1 MSLLGAVLQSLSEL
15 GKSKVDS
22 YRHFFDG
29 HRPVEES
36 MESFIG
42 RIVQDFHLDNDIVK
56 GIISGV
62 FAITPLTSAQL
73 ICPIILGIID
83 YHCKQQTTKQMSNF
97 VTDTIV
103 KEVMCAVDELKNAN
117 DQKLLEILG
126 NQQQLFPYVVDIR
139 NDLISLQQE
148 LQNIMD
154 ELKQTGLEDI
164 KSKIDSDRVLSQENK
179 KHEISNFYNGIVSF
193 SYIPILEDLD
203 LKTAQISH
211 IEQIL
216 KNDQKKGVLVLG
228 ESGSGKST
236 MIKRITY
243 DFVQEGWNVYS
254 IIKSDFHLEK
264 AIKNLKKLSGKI
276 LIAIDDASDC
286 EETLIK
292 ELITRVP
299 SSNIK
304 VLMAERREK
313 WYNEHGT
320 ALIEEDLLKGAQFV
334 TCDLKLASSDVEQYL
349 NLKKE
354 QYAMSQQDIRD
365 FIDRFKKDALGKPGE
380 FLVLQY
386 YLSTKGTMNMVSDTL
401 KRKCKKINNS
411 LSNDEKELFDRVASV
426 AYYGIH
432 SPVPVLER
440 IVTSDKIGLKW
451 TQVKIQ
457 TVLDSLKNKGHIKI
471 ENQRV
476 LTYHPVICHAFFE
489 SKEAY
494 QVRLI
499 RDFIENCTSEE
510 KNILFILGVNI
521 ASELINEKNKDRDK
535 YELAA
540 RCLEKVASTEA
551 NNAYVQ
557 YELGFIYSALEKYD
571 KAEEQYRN
579 AIQLRDG
586 VYPAAHCGLGYL
598 YSKLYSK
605 TKNDTYL
612 KQAKEE
618 FQLAM
623 DQKGGEYK
631 SARKGLEKCKKWEVR

>member
-62 FAITPLTSAQL
+62 FAIIPLTSAQL

-83 YHCKQQTTKQMSNF
+83 YHCKQQTTKQMSDF

-103 KEVMCAVDELKNAN
+103 EEVICAVDELKNAN

-126 NQQQLFPYVVDIR
+126 NQQQLFPYVVGIR

-154 ELKQTGLEDI
+154 ELKQTGLENI

-179 KHEISNFYNGIVSF
+179 KHEISNFYNGIVSS
-193 SYIPILEDLD
+193 SYIPILKDLD
-203 LKTAQISH
+203 LKTAQMYH

-243 DFVQEGWNVYS
+243 DFVQDGWNVYS

-276 LIAIDDASDC
+276 LIAVDDAADC
-286 EETLIK
+286 GETLIK
-292 ELITRVP
+292 ELITKLP

-313 WYNEHGT
+313 WYNENGT
-320 ALIEEDLLKGAQFV
+320 ALIENDLLNGAQFDN
-334 TCDLKLASSDVEQYL
+334 CDLKLEESDVEQYL
-349 NLKKE
+349 NLKREK
-354 QYAMSQQDIRD
+354 YAMSQQDIRD
-365 FIDRFKKDALGKPGE
+365 FVDRFKKDALGKPGE

-386 YLSTKGTMNMVSDTL
+386 YLSTKETMNMVSDTL
-401 KRKCKKINNS
+401 KRKCEKINDS

-426 AYYGIH
+426 AYYGVH

-440 IVTSDKIGLKW
+440 ILTSDKIGLKW

-489 SKEAY
+489 SKEGH
-494 QVRLI
+494 QVKLI
-499 RDFIENCTSEE
+499 RDFIDNCTSKER
-510 KNILFILGVNI
+510 NVLFILGVNI
-521 ASELINEKNKDRDK
+521 VSELINKKNKNKDK

-540 RCLEKVASTEA
+540 ECLEKVVSMGN
-551 NNAYVQ
+551 NNAYIQ
-557 YELGFIYSALEKYD
+557 YELGFIYSTLGKY
-571 KAEEQYRN
+571 KEAEQKYKEAIRLRN
-579 AIQLRDG
+579 G
-586 VYPAAHCGLGYL
+586 KYPAAQRGLDYL
-598 YSKLYSK
+598 YSNLYSK
-605 TKNDTYL
+605 TKNDT
-612 KQAKEE
+612 
-618 FQLAM
+618 
-623 DQKGGEYK
+623 
-631 SARKGLEKCKKWEVR
+631 

>member
-103 KEVMCAVDELKNAN
+103 KEVMCAVDELKNAE

-126 NQQQLFPYVVDIR
+126 NQQQLFPYVVGIR

-154 ELKQTGLEDI
+154 ELKQTGLENI

-254 IIKSDFHLEK
+254 IIKSDFHLEE
-264 AIKNLKKLSGKI
+264 AIKNLKNLGGKI

-292 ELITRVP
+292 ELITRVH

-320 ALIEEDLLKGAQFV
+320 ALIEEDLLKGAQFD
-334 TCDLKLASSDVEQYL
+334 TCDLKLEESDVEHY
-349 NLKKE
+349 LKKK

-386 YLSTKGTMNMVSDTL
+386 YLSTKGTMNMVANAL
-401 KRKCKKINNS
+401 KRKCEKINNS
-411 LSNDEKELFDRVASV
+411 LSNDEKELLDRIASV

-440 IVTSDKIGLKW
+440 ILTSEKIGLKW
-451 TQVKIQ
+451 TPTRIE

-476 LTYHPVICHAFFE
+476 LTYHPVICHTYFE
-489 SKEAY
+489 SKEDK
-494 QVRLI
+494 QVKLI
-499 RDFIENCTSEE
+499 RDFIDNYTSKER
-510 KNILFILGVNI
+510 NVLFILGVNI
-521 ASELINEKNKDRDK
+521 VSELINKKNKNKDK

-540 RCLEKVASTEA
+540 ECLEKVVSMGN
-551 NNAYVQ
+551 NNAYIQ
-557 YELGFIYSALEKYD
+557 YELGFIYSTLGKY
-571 KAEEQYRN
+571 KEAEQKYKEAIRLRN
-579 AIQLRDG
+579 G
-586 VYPAAHCGLGYL
+586 KYPAAQRGLDYL
-598 YSKLYSK
+598 YSNLYSK
-605 TKNDTYL
+605 TKNDT
-612 KQAKEE
+612 
-618 FQLAM
+618 
-623 DQKGGEYK
+623 
-631 SARKGLEKCKKWEVR
+631 

>member
-1 MSLLGAVLQSLSEL
+1 MSLLAAVLQSLSEL

-36 MESFIG
+36 MENFIG

-62 FAITPLTSAQL
+62 FAIIPLTSAQL

-83 YHCKQQTTKQMSNF
+83 YHCKQQTTKQMSNS
-97 VTDTIV
+97 VTDAIV
-103 KEVMCAVDELKNAN
+103 KEVICAVDELKNAN
-117 DQKLLEILG
+117 DQKLLEILA

-139 NDLISLQQE
+139 NGLLSLQQE
-148 LQNIMD
+148 LQNIME

-164 KSKIDSDRVLSQENK
+164 KSKIDLDRSSSQEDK
-179 KHEISNFYNGIVSF
+179 EHETNNFYNGIVSS
-193 SYIPILEDLD
+193 SYIPILKDLD
-203 LKTAQISH
+203 LKTAQMYH

-243 DFVQEGWNVYS
+243 DFVQDGWNVYS

-276 LIAIDDASDC
+276 LIAVDDAADC
-286 EETLIK
+286 GETLIK
-292 ELITRVP
+292 ELITKLP

-313 WYNEHGT
+313 WYNENGT
-320 ALIEEDLLKGAQFV
+320 ALIENDLLNGAQFDN
-334 TCDLKLASSDVEQYL
+334 CDLKLEESDVEQYL
-349 NLKKE
+349 NLKREK
-354 QYAMSQQDIRD
+354 YAMSQQDIRD
-365 FIDRFKKDALGKPGE
+365 FVDRFKKDALGKPGE

-386 YLSTKGTMNMVSDTL
+386 YLSTKETMNMVSDTL
-401 KRKCKKINNS
+401 KRKCEKINDS

-432 SPVPVLER
+432 SPVPVLEG
-440 IVTSDKIGLKW
+440 IITSDKIGLKW
-451 TQVKIQ
+451 TPTKMQR
-457 TVLDSLKNKGHIKI
+457 VLDSLANKGHIKI

-489 SKEAY
+489 SNEDY
-494 QVRLI
+494 QVKLI
-499 RDFIENCTSEE
+499 PDFIDNCTSKER
-510 KNILFILGVNI
+510 NVLFILGVNI
-521 ASELINEKNKDRDK
+521 VSELINKKNKNKDK

-540 RCLEKVASTEA
+540 ECLEKVVSMGN
-551 NNAYVQ
+551 NNAYIQ
-557 YELGFIYSALEKYD
+557 YELGFIYSTLGKY
-571 KAEEQYRN
+571 KEAEQKYKEAIRLRN
-579 AIQLRDG
+579 G
-586 VYPAAHCGLGYL
+586 KYPAAQRGLGYL
-598 YSKLYSK
+598 YSNLYSK
-605 TKNDTYL
+605 TKNDT
-612 KQAKEE
+612 
-618 FQLAM
+618 
-623 DQKGGEYK
+623 
-631 SARKGLEKCKKWEVR
+631 

>member
-103 KEVMCAVDELKNAN
+103 KEVICAVDELKNAN

-126 NQQQLFPYVVDIR
+126 NQQQLFPYVVGIR

-154 ELKQTGLEDI
+154 ELKQTGLENI

-254 IIKSDFHLEK
+254 IIKSDFHLEE
-264 AIKNLKKLSGKI
+264 AIKNLKNLGGKI

-292 ELITRVP
+292 ELITRVH

-320 ALIEEDLLKGAQFV
+320 ALIEEDLLKGAQFD
-334 TCDLKLASSDVEQYL
+334 TCDLKLEESDVEHY
-349 NLKKE
+349 LKKK

-386 YLSTKGTMNMVSDTL
+386 YLSTKGTMNMVANAL
-401 KRKCKKINNS
+401 KRKCEKINNS

-440 IVTSDKIGLKW
+440 ILTSDKIGLKW

-489 SKEAY
+489 SKEGH
-494 QVRLI
+494 QVKLI
-499 RDFIENCTSEE
+499 RDFIDNCTSKER
-510 KNILFILGVNI
+510 NVLFILGVNI
-521 ASELINEKNKDRDK
+521 ASELINEKNKNKDK
-535 YELAA
+535 YEVAA
-540 RCLEKVASTEA
+540 ECLEKVASMGN
-551 NNAYVQ
+551 NNAYIQ
-557 YELGFIYSALEKYD
+557 YELGFIYSTLEEYEEAEQKY
-571 KAEEQYRN
+571 KEAIRLRN
-579 AIQLRDG
+579 G
-586 VYPAAHCGLGYL
+586 KYPAAHCGLGYL
-598 YSKLYSK
+598 YSNLYSK

-623 DQKGGEYK
+623 DQKGGEYE

>member
-1 MSLLGAVLQSLSEL
+1 MNLLAAVLQSLSEL

-22 YRHFFDG
+22 YRHLFDG
-29 HRPVEES
+29 QRPFKKS
-36 MESFIG
+36 MESFIEK
-42 RIVQDFHLDNDIVK
+42 IVEDFHLDNDIVK
-56 GIISGV
+56 GIIRGV
-62 FAITPLTSAQL
+62 FDIIPQTSAQL

-103 KEVMCAVDELKNAN
+103 EEVICAVDELKNAN

-148 LQNIMD
+148 LQNIVD

-164 KSKIDSDRVLSQENK
+164 KSKIDSDRSSSQENK
-179 KHEISNFYNGIVSF
+179 KHEISNFHNGIVSS

-203 LKTAQISH
+203 LKTAQICH
-211 IEQIL
+211 IEEIL

-264 AIKNLKKLSGKI
+264 AIKNLRNLDGKI
-276 LIAIDDASDC
+276 LIAVDDAADC
-286 EETLIK
+286 GETLIK
-292 ELITRVP
+292 ELITKLP

-304 VLMAERREK
+304 VLMAERKEK
-313 WYNEHGT
+313 WHNEHGA
-320 ALIEEDLLKGAQFV
+320 ALIENDLLNGAQFD
-334 TCDLKLASSDVEQYL
+334 TCDLKLESSDVEQYL
-349 NLKKE
+349 KKK
-354 QYAMSQQDIRD
+354 QYGMSQQDIQD
-365 FIDRFKKDALGKPGE
+365 FVDRFKKDALGKPGE

-386 YLSTKGTMNMVSDTL
+386 YLSTEETMNMVSDAL
-401 KRKCKKINNS
+401 KRKCEKINKF
-411 LSNDEKELFDRVASV
+411 LSNDEKELLDRIASV

-440 IVTSDKIGLKW
+440 ILTSEKISLKW
-451 TQVKIQ
+451 TPTRIE

-476 LTYHPVICHAFFE
+476 LTYHPVICHTYFE
-489 SKEAY
+489 SKEDK
-494 QVRLI
+494 QVKLI
-499 RDFIENCTSEE
+499 RDFIDNCTSKER
-510 KNILFILGVNI
+510 NVLFILGVNI
-521 ASELINEKNKDRDK
+521 VSELINKKNKNKDK

-540 RCLEKVASTEA
+540 ECLEKVVSMGN
-551 NNAYVQ
+551 NNAYIQ
-557 YELGFIYSALEKYD
+557 YELGFIYSTLGKY
-571 KAEEQYRN
+571 KEAEQKYKE
-579 AIQLRDG
+579 AIQLRNG
-586 VYPAAHCGLGYL
+586 KYPAAHRGLGHL
-598 YSKLYSK
+598 YSNLYSK

-612 KQAKEE
+612 KQAKEQ
-618 FQLAM
+618 FQLAK
-623 DQKGGEYK
+623 D
-631 SARKGLEKCKKWEVR
+631 